1 MPQLGYLRLG
11 SCSYPDFP
19 KHALANLTRASARS
33 CHPFRAIAGDVLRD
47 QTPMPQINDI
57 VAFVL
62 FLKNK
67 IHPLVADAYLRIPE
81 YSPNSI
87 SKKHADIMDIVARS
101 RASPLY
107 FDASEVPK
115 DVRQDIAFV
124 AFHSFFGTNK
134 YIDIGLAAKTDLEVS
149 HSMRWRAIVC
159 DG

>member
-1 MPQLGYLRLG
+1 MPLTWGPGTEKMPQLGYLRLG
-11 SCSYPDFP
+11 RCSYPDFP

-33 CHPFRAIAGDVLRD
+33 CQPFRAIAGDALRD
-47 QTPMPQINDI
+47 QTPMPQIND
-57 VAFVL
+57 
-62 FLKNK
+62 

-149 HSMRWRAIVC
+149 HSLP
-159 DG
+159 